1 MILKLMEILCMMLM
15 VWKTT
20 TKLSGRDS
28 FAGSDF
34 VDFADPHPSHIVV
47 S

>member
-1 MILKLMEILCMMLM
+1 MILKLMEILCM
-15 VWKTT
+15 VWMTN

-28 FAGSDF
+28 FGGSDF